1 MSTCPNKELF
11 SAYLDG
17 EIPSPWKEQLAA
29 HLQKCY
35 ECQKQYDT
43 YQKLHT
49 MMQGC
54 AFPSEKDFAQ
64 SFSLLATKRKTAL
77 QRKKDNAKKM
87 KKSWF
92 HTSVSVP
99 APACAAALLLLVLMP
114 VLFFTRNEPHTA
126 SLSAAS
132 FKPILPVSLEQQ
144 RKIRQLNSN
153 GLYSNDI
160 NYSFP
165 QKRIISEEIF
175 TVRDFVMLYAD
186 RKELFPELPHVS
198 LTTAVAEVPVL
209 HRWQISAAV
218 QPNNDVKTALWHK

>member
-35 ECQKQYDT
+35 DCQKQYNS

-49 MMQGC
+49 MMQRSV
-54 AFPSEKDFAQ
+54 FPAEKDFAQ
-64 SFSLLATKRKTAL
+64 SFSLLSTKRKIAL
-77 QRKKDNAKKM
+77 HRKKGNAKK
-87 KKSWF
+87 KNWI

-114 VLFFTRNEPHTA
+114 VLFFIRKEPHTT
-126 SLSAAS
+126 SLSTAS
-132 FKPILPVSLEQQ
+132 FKPIIPVSLEQQ

-153 GLYSNDI
+153 GLYSADI
-160 NYSFP
+160 TYSFP
-165 QKRIISEEIF
+165 QKRIISGEIF

-186 RKELFPELPHVS
+186 KKGLFPDLPHVS
-198 LTTAVAEVPVL
+198 LTTAVADAAVL
-209 HRWQISAAV
+209 HQWQISAAV
-218 QPNNDVKTALWHK
+218 QPNNDIKTALRHK